1 MASEMPAHGYFC
13 ADAAAVNAMASGSQV
28 STRSAKQSPDQLH
41 GHGLVALRTLIPLQA
56 VSERLCVGDREGA
69 RRGEWF
75 SHESFLQAP
84 PRTMAPSPRSLFVS
98 RFSVNKTNGRTRFR
112 LRLWPAGRIDFH
124 HEIRQEQRRLRAD

>member
-1 MASEMPAHGYFC
+1 MTNTTA
-13 ADAAAVNAMASGSQV
+13 
-28 STRSAKQSPDQLH
+28 
-41 GHGLVALRTLIPLQA
+41 ALRSKVKDVT
-56 VSERLCVGDREGA
+56 ERCVLAATVGERVCVGDREGA

-112 LRLWPAGRIDFH
+112 LRLWPT
-124 HEIRQEQRRLRAD
+124 